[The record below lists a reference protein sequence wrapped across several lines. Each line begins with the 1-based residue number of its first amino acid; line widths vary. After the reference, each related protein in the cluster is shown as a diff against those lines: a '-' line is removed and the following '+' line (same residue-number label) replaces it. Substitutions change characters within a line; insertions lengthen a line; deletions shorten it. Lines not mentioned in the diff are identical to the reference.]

1 MALGVVLGLALG
13 VVGVA
18 IYVRDPVRALICLWI
33 VAVLNVPLAVLA
45 GYDSPAG
52 RRIAQAD
59 EVVVLLLVGLTV
71 WRALRTETRLPL
83 RLVLPGIGVLLFG
96 LCGAALH
103 DVPLEVAVPGA
114 WLGLKLWIMV
124 GVTLLLPWKQEDLA
138 RVYPAV
144 TGIGAVVAG
153 LGFAD
158 FLTHGAASSSLG
170 FHGVD
175 VAAGDARTDAVHSIF
190 YHPQQFSLF
199 MSLLFALTFA
209 RFAGT
214 RSRSDLAF
222 ALLFAG
228 AVLLSLRLKGFLSL
242 TTVVI
247 IVALA
252 HQQVRGRSASTVAL
266 VGLLLVA
273 GAYALQS
280 SVIARQVS
288 LYSSSQETVRAQ
300 LYRTGERI
308 AADNFP
314 LGVGFGR
321 YASYPSRLHYSPT
334 YDEYELQ
341 FYLRSLADVSTLH
354 QQRPGQ
360 ASSARLGYAGFAAYV
375 IGLALLVVALVRRL
389 RVVTLATRWVP
400 LAALCTLAVILIDSL
415 GSPALFEWV
424 PAITLALI
432 LGPAM
437 ALARAAD

>member
-124 GVTLLLPWKQEDLA
+124 GVALLLPWKQEDLA

-252 HQQVRGRSASTVAL
+252 HQQVRGRSAATVAL

-273 GAYALQS
+273 GGYALQS

-321 YASYPSRLHYSPT
+321 YASYPSRLHYSPI
-334 YDEYELQ
+334 YDEYEL
-341 FYLRSLADVSTLH
+341 
-354 QQRPGQ
+354 
-360 ASSARLGYAGFAAYV
+360 SSVYGLSRTYPHFINDTAWPSVLGETGYAGFAAYV

-389 RVVTLATRWVP
+389 RVVTPAMRWVP

-415 GSPALFEWV
+415 GSPALFDWV